1 MKISIIVPAFNEE
14 KLIKQTL
21 ARILESASA
30 FADFGF
36 EFELIVCD
44 NNSSD
49 QTSAIAKE
57 HGAIVVFEKVN
68 QIARARNTGASA
80 ATGDWLLFIDA
91 DSHPNRDLFRAVAR
105 EIQSGRTIGG
115 GATIRPDEPI
125 LFVVLVTHLWNF
137 ISRLKHWAAGSF
149 IYCESAAFRQ
159 LGGFSEKLFATEEIE
174 FSIRLKKLA
183 QLHTRKVVIIRSF
196 PLITSVR
203 KFHLYSAFEH
213 TRFLLKTALRPKT
226 VLRQREECAL
236 WYDGRR

>member
-14 KLIKQTL
+14 KLIRRTL
-21 ARILESASA
+21 VSIRDSASV
-30 FADFGF
+30 FAEFGF

-49 QTSAIAKE
+49 RTSGIAE
-57 HGAIVVFEKVN
+57 EQGAIVVFEKVN

-91 DSHPNRDLFRAVAR
+91 DSHPNPDLFRAVAR
-105 EIQSGRTIGG
+105 EIQSGRAIGG

-125 LFVVLVTHLWNF
+125 LFVVLVTQLWNL
-137 ISRLKHWAAGSF
+137 ISRLKCWAAGSF
-149 IYCESAAFRQ
+149 IYCETFAFRQ

-174 FSIRLKKLA
+174 FSIRLKQLA
-183 QLHTRKVVIIRSF
+183 RLHNRKVVIIRSF

-226 VLRQREECAL
+226 VLRQRDECAL